1 MDDVRRVRHSRLVV
15 ARINTTAVAALDSKA
30 ALALSIPSNSRAQN
44 ATISTGA
51 WDELVLSA
59 CNCNQILRRGHSD
72 SRLLEGDTVVDN
84 DGSHRHVF
92 R

>member
-1 MDDVRRVRHSRLVV
+1 MDNVRRVRHSRLVV

-30 ALALSIPSNSRAQN
+30 ALALPIPSNSMSQN

-51 WDELVLSA
+51 WDELVLSS
-59 CNCNQILRRGHSD
+59 CNQILRRGHSD
-72 SRLLEGDTVVDN
+72 SRLLVGDTVVDN
-84 DGSHRHVF
+84 DGGHRHVF